1 VGAPRDLGRK
11 SIVLVVSTWV
21 GSSIGFVSTLLIA
34 RRLGPDA
41 LGALGFGVGLAG
53 VLSAVVL
60 PGFAQAHTKRVA
72 EGWDLGRCLG
82 TMGAAHLALQAV
94 MVALFVA
101 AWRWWPGLVP
111 EGVDGLVLW
120 SLLASQVLS
129 SLSGVVTGA
138 FVGRE
143 RAVSYALVL
152 LAGRLARFV
161 GVVAVLI
168 WLPDVRWVATA
179 YALDGA
185 VSLLLGL
192 HLVYRRDGT
201 PLRGPDRETFSAYWR
216 YATPLLITSPI
227 GILQD
232 SLDRVLVAR
241 WAGLTAAGYYHVARA
256 LWELLG
262 TLNAYPFQL
271 LFARLSRLFVSRDAA
286 AEAEARRVVTST
298 VDKLLF
304 LAVPLACLLWALRWP
319 IVTLLYGPAFAPATG
334 PLMVFVVTALA
345 QTALNPY
352 HFVIYALEQ
361 HARMVPITLI
371 RLPVYLAVMV
381 VGVALWGATGA
392 AAVRLLLVLFPAW
405 VFIRWTR
412 ELAGIGFERR
422 TWVYAAG
429 FALFVT
435 LNETGRV
442 GVEAAGLAAPLALA
456 VGALFGAAAYG
467 LWLWSAHPLF
477 RDNLRYARDLVHPGR
492 FAAFLRT
499 DRIA

>member
-41 LGALGFGVGLAG
+41 LGTLGFGIGLVG

-82 TMGAAHLALQAV
+82 TMGATHLASQAL

-111 EGVDGLVLW
+111 EGVDGLVVW

-152 LAGRLARFV
+152 LAGRLTRFAS
-161 GVVAVLI
+161 VVVVLI
-168 WLPDVRWVATA
+168 WIPDVRWVAA
-179 YALDGA
+179 VYPLEGA
-185 VSLLLGL
+185 VSLLVGL
-192 HLVYRRDGT
+192 SIVYLRDRT
-201 PLRGPDRETFSAYWR
+201 PLRGPDRETLSAYWR
-216 YATPLLITSPI
+216 YATPLLVTSPV

-241 WAGLTAAGYYHVARA
+241 WAGLPAAGYYHVARA

-271 LFARLSRLFVSRDAA
+271 LFARLSQLFVARDEA
-286 AEAEARRVVTST
+286 AEAEARRVVASA

-319 IVTLLYGPAFAPATG
+319 IVTLLYGPTFAPATG
-334 PLMVFVVTALA
+334 PLMVFVVAALA
-345 QTALNPY
+345 QAALNPY
-352 HFVIYALEQ
+352 QFVIYAREQ
-361 HARMVPITLI
+361 HARMVPVVLI
-371 RLPVYLAVMV
+371 RLVVYLTGMV

-405 VFIRWTR
+405 VFIRWAR
-412 ELAGIGFERR
+412 ELAGVGFEPR

-429 FALFVT
+429 FALFVA

-442 GVEAAGLAAPLALA
+442 TLEAAGLPTPVALALGPLAGG
-456 VGALFGAAAYG
+456 VAYG
-467 LWLWSAHPLF
+467 LWLWWAHPLT
-477 RDNLRYARDLVHPGR
+477 RDNLRYAGDLAHPGR
-492 FAAFLRT
+492 LAAFLGT